1 MCSCNSSTIDI
12 SSSGRRHNS
21 SCRCGAVLGENV
33 QTEMAYVRSRD
44 EMGSMDCFAMLR
56 GLEKRLSGLDVQDS
70 SGEYINCRSAIR
82 ESPLAALVE
91 TFGVEVM
98 SSVWRR
104 RAANTLPWLLLKTS
118 LDHPLLVPGCM
129 CRAHTY
135 TQDQDVFARRT
146 KSASRRMK
154 RKSPVLDHGCHIC
167 P

>member
-1 MCSCNSSTIDI
+1 M
-12 SSSGRRHNS
+12 
-21 SCRCGAVLGENV
+21 
-33 QTEMAYVRSRD
+33 
-44 EMGSMDCFAMLR
+44 
-56 GLEKRLSGLDVQDS
+56 
-70 SGEYINCRSAIR
+70 
-82 ESPLAALVE
+82 E

-154 RKSPVLDHGCHIC
+154 RRAPSRTTVAISAHSAAESDRPSITPASPNLQQTSKLWSTRLIEVSVRHHISSVSFISLHRSVLPMERTLLIMECRPARLLAHAGRA
-167 P
+167 